1 MQFQLSEG
9 FMPIQQKSSLP
20 GTRAG
25 LGLTARDH
33 GAIASALAPLM
44 VLFVSAAAPRPALGQ
59 TAKDKKTER
68 FALYAPQRAAAARA
82 DGGLPPVLRFT
93 ARSGRGRFGRY
104 ADATPQLQA
113 LLAALRPEPAQ
124 PAPPLMREPI
134 TGAASMYNP
143 CAAGAPADD
152 AETASGERYDAQ
164 AWTAAIQTGL
174 RARFGGVR
182 FGYLYRRAFALVES
196 AGRRAIV
203 RINDVGPLK
212 PGRVIDLNERAMRY
226 FDRTLELGLIAD
238 VRVTPLAG
246 SHWTPGPVE
255 DTRLA
260 APQHPAREQ
269 LAVNLN

>member
-1 MQFQLSEG
+1 MQFHLSEG
-9 FMPIQQKSSLP
+9 FMPIKQKSSLP
-20 GTRAG
+20 GTLSG

-33 GAIASALAPLM
+33 SAIASAIAPLM
-44 VLFVSAAAPRPALGQ
+44 ALFVSTAAPRPALGQ

-68 FALYAPQRAAAARA
+68 FALYAPQRAVMALA
-82 DGGLPPVLRFT
+82 DGGLPPLLRFA
-93 ARSGRGRFGRY
+93 ARGGRGGPGRV
-104 ADATPQLQA
+104 ASATPQWQA

-124 PAPPLMREPI
+124 PSPPLMREPI
-134 TGAASMYNP
+134 TGIASMYKP
-143 CAAGAPADD
+143 CAAGAAAED

-164 AWTAAIQTGL
+164 SWTAAIQIGL
-174 RARFGGVR
+174 RARFGGVG
-182 FGYLYRRAFALVES
+182 FGRNYRRAFALVES

-203 RINDVGPLK
+203 KINDVGPLA

-226 FDRTLELGLIAD
+226 FDETLELGLLVN

-246 SHWTPGPVE
+246 SQWTPGPVE
-255 DTRLA
+255 DTLIA